1 VLGQFERLYAND
13 VISSDDGRFHL
24 IYQGDGNL
32 VLYDQGWRPLWDTGT
47 WGTDPGYVE
56 MQGDGNLVMVNASGG
71 FVWDVGV
78 TAGHPGA
85 WLIVQDDGN
94 VVIYDGSSHPLWAT
108 NTVS

>member
-1 VLGQFERLYAND
+1 
-13 VISSDDGRFHL
+13 
-24 IYQGDGNL
+24 
-32 VLYDQGWRPLWDTGT
+32 
-47 WGTDPGYVE
+47 
-56 MQGDGNLVMVNASGG
+56 MVNASGG